1 VLAAAKSGG
10 ANKGEPWAFER
21 LYAEYAPIVAGF
33 LRLRGSA
40 EPEELTNDVF
50 MSSFAG
56 LPRFAGNERQ
66 FRSWIFTIARR
77 RLIDERRRRSARP
90 VDSYPSEELVD
101 QVGGNAEHE
110 AVEAMEAAWVV
121 RMCAALPADQRE
133 VVYLRVAADLSLRQ
147 VADVMGK
154 SVGAVKQ
161 LQRRGLMA
169 LRERVE
175 REGVTL

>member
-1 VLAAAKSGG
+1 
-10 ANKGEPWAFER
+10 
-21 LYAEYAPIVAGF
+21 
-33 LRLRGSA
+33 
-40 EPEELTNDVF
+40 
-50 MSSFAG
+50 
-56 LPRFAGNERQ
+56 
-66 FRSWIFTIARR
+66 
-77 RLIDERRRRSARP
+77 